1 MLVKHQDR
9 LADESIAFLTHL
21 ITDENASVILSQNA
35 AQVMGALRWHLLDET
50 QRDTYFKTIARAR
63 SFCLPA
69 LMYPF
74 EHQAGIDG
82 EDEHGLDEDAWDVLG
97 VQLAAQLERNPAVG
111 SLPNGTANLLRR
123 MFSEK
128 VSRAHVAI
136 NAVLSDG
143 LQAAKKQEMNLRSIL
158 RQLEEGNAS
167 RGRVLFYKERVACAS
182 CHRIDSRGGQLGPDL
197 SRIGRIRQ
205 PRDLVEA
212 VLYPS
217 ATVVNG
223 YENYAFELSGGETL
237 DGMIHRETREA
248 VYLIDGAMS
257 EMRIDRK
264 QIEHVHNSTVSL
276 MPSGFEQV
284 LSRRELLDLIAY
296 LRTCR

>member
-1 MLVKHQDR
+1 
-9 LADESIAFLTHL
+9 
-21 ITDENASVILSQNA
+21 
-35 AQVMGALRWHLLDET
+35 
-50 QRDTYFKTIARAR
+50 
-63 SFCLPA
+63 
-69 LMYPF
+69 MYPF
-74 EHQAGIDG
+74 EHQAGING
-82 EDEHGLDEDAWDVLG
+82 EGEHGLNEDAWDVLG

-111 SLPNGTANLLRR
+111 SLPSGTVNLLRR

-128 VSRAHVAI
+128 VSRAYA
-136 NAVLSDG
+136 AMSEVLGDG

-158 RQLEEGNAS
+158 QELGEGNAS
-167 RGRVLFYKERVACAS
+167 RGRVLFYKERLACAS
-182 CHRIDSRGGQLGPDL
+182 CHRIDSRAGQLGPDL

-237 DGMIHRETREA
+237 DGVIHRETREA
-248 VYLIDGAMS
+248 VYLINGAMS

-276 MPSGFEQV
+276 MPSGFEQI

-296 LRTCR
+296 LQTCR